1 MFYLFKQYE
10 NWSCSQHICLMQQTE
25 ILKNLM
31 KVKGY
36 SQTVMDYTTDLIYRG
51 QQQRWWNL
59 KAKKE
64 KAQ

>member
-1 MFYLFKQYE
+1 MCYLFKQYE
-10 NWSCSQHICLMQQTE
+10 NWSCSQLMQQTE

-31 KVKGY
+31 KVQGY

-51 QQQRWWNL
+51 QQQSWWNL